1 MFLCFPDGSHSKES
15 ARNAGDA
22 SSIPGL
28 GRSPGVENGNPQQ
41 YSYLQNPRDR
51 GDWLAMV
58 HGHSSSLG
66 LEVTKGVARVMQ
78 QIWGKNNMK
87 MGERK
92 QFWSLYLLNYRA

>member
-1 MFLCFPDGSHSKES
+1 MQRLS
-15 ARNAGDA
+15 
-22 SSIPGL
+22 
-28 GRSPGVENGNPQQ
+28 
-41 YSYLQNPRDR
+41 
-51 GDWLAMV
+51 
-58 HGHSSSLG
+58 HSSSLG